1 MSQPNPNIQVKD
13 EWDTYH
19 STREALWKA
28 LRIHKHSIKL
38 VNIHNYINNTSGDYS
53 LTNESMGLKE
63 IDFLIKKLF
72 IPADSVDIDALIE
85 KGETN
90 ESN

>member
-1 MSQPNPNIQVKD
+1 MNQLKTKVQIMD
-13 EWDTYH
+13 RWDMYH
-19 STREALWKA
+19 LTREALWKA
-28 LRIHKHSIKL
+28 LRTHKRSIHL
-38 VNIHNYINNTSGDYS
+38 INGHHIITNTLGEYS

-63 IDFLIKKLF
+63 INSLIDKLF
-72 IPADSVDIDALIE
+72 ILADSVDIDALIE